1 MKDIEMVYN
10 FMTKLYNYWK
20 WLIVCDNCL
29 GWDMSIVEQSSN
41 LVIRRGTA
49 EDLEEMKDFLSE
61 CIRVNKYIY
70 GEYDWSEFPLED
82 ATFGT
87 FQEVFGQG
95 NLLLGLEEEELKG
108 IVVITKKNAEKYK
121 HVGNITLALKNE
133 EDVST
138 IGKELIARMLLVC
151 KGKGII
157 RKVNLRVREDH
168 FKIQEI
174 YKNLGFYEEG
184 SLARDIC
191 LNGMFY
197 STILYGRSID

>member
-1 MKDIEMVYN
+1 MYCLRRGNGMPLAWGHTRLLETDWRLITQESHCFSCGSVKSQSNRIMDFLSWCNTMKDIEMVYN

-20 WLIVCDNCL
+20 WLIMRDNCL

-95 NLLLGLEEEELKG
+95 NLLLGLEEEELK
-108 IVVITKKNAEKYK
+108 
-121 HVGNITLALKNE
+121 
-133 EDVST
+133 
-138 IGKELIARMLLVC
+138 
-151 KGKGII
+151 
-157 RKVNLRVREDH
+157 
-168 FKIQEI
+168 
-174 YKNLGFYEEG
+174 
-184 SLARDIC
+184 
-191 LNGMFY
+191 
-197 STILYGRSID
+197 